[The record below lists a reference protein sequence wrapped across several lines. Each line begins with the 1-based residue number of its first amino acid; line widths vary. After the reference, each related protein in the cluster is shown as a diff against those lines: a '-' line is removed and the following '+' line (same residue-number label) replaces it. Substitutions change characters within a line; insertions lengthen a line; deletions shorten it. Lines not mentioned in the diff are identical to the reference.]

1 MIGLFERYRFIILL
15 VILAAGA
22 VMAYVIISHASSVNG
37 SNGFPLDDP
46 WIHLQFA
53 RNFHDFGTFS
63 YFRREMVTAGS
74 TSPLYTFLLAIGF
87 VYKLDEM
94 MMSYI
99 LGILFLAL
107 SGWYIFR
114 IASWQM
120 GSAMM
125 GLGAALLLVLEPR
138 IQWAA
143 LSGME
148 TTLFIF
154 LLLGTLYHYQAKHPI
169 LFGAFAGLLIWS
181 RPEAVILY
189 GVLAADLLY
198 HQYVVPRVRKRG
210 KSSEP
215 VESPLAWL
223 KRSVL
228 IGGAIA
234 GLYLLF
240 NLSLSGSIF
249 PNTFAAKL
257 AYYGRGAATGFPSSV
272 YHFLSD
278 GHMVVAA
285 ILALIGLSA
294 ITASIIRRRTQPH
307 LAVLL
312 FPVGLFLAYWM
323 KLPYLYQEGRYMMP
337 LLPFII
343 LLALYGVKMIVSA
356 EWGGSRVLRKW
367 NLAVVLPLGLIVVMA
382 TMFGMSAYAKRVEY
396 AATCKYITDRQVKT
410 GRWLL
415 NNTPK
420 NAVIATHDI
429 GAVAFYSR
437 RKIVDMVGLVSP
449 EMIER
454 IGNLDALKDF
464 LVRNNVTHIVVL
476 RNWFEVVNQRPL
488 FVTGDREPGEIMEVF
503 KFDAERIHFAPQNIT
518 QAASVAGQ
526 YLYQGQFDRA
536 GQILQQAIRIDPNNS
551 KLRHLAGTLFLGTGN
566 PDEAAR
572 QFNEALRL
580 NPDFIEAR
588 IGLAQVATS
597 RGEKNEAVNR
607 LNAIISEYP
616 DFPATYRVIA
626 DVYRTFGLD
635 SLKAREYMSTY
646 NRLEAA
652 EGKN

>member
-1 MIGLFERYRFIILL
+1 MIELFERYRFHILL
-15 VILAAGA
+15 VVLAAGA
-22 VMAYVIISHASSVNG
+22 VMAYLISGHAAAVNG
-37 SNGFPLDDP
+37 RHGFPLDDP

-53 RNFHDFGTFS
+53 KNFHDFGSFS

-74 TSPLYTFLLAIGF
+74 TSPLYTFLLALGF

-94 MMSYI
+94 LMSYI
-99 LGILFLAL
+99 LGTLFLAL

-120 GSAMM
+120 GSALM

-138 IQWAA
+138 MQWAA

-169 LFGAFAGLLIWS
+169 LFGVFSGLLIWS

-189 GVLAADLLY
+189 GALAADFMY
-198 HQYVVPRVRKRG
+198 HHYLVPGSKRRK
-210 KSSEP
+210 P
-215 VESPLAWL
+215 VAPTESPFAWL
-223 KRSVL
+223 KRPIV
-228 IGGAIA
+228 IGGIIA
-234 GLYLLF
+234 GLYMLF
-240 NLSLSGSIF
+240 NLSLSGSVF
-249 PNTFAAKL
+249 PNTMAAKL
-257 AYYGRGAATGFPSSV
+257 AYYGRGTATGFPASV
-272 YHFLSD
+272 FHFFSD
-278 GHMVVAA
+278 GHMIVAA
-285 ILALIGLSA
+285 VLALAGIVAIVLSLL
-294 ITASIIRRRTQPH
+294 RRRTQPYFV
-307 LAVLL
+307 VLL
-312 FPVGLFLAYWM
+312 FPLGLFVAYWM

-337 LLPFII
+337 VLPFVI
-343 LLALYGVKMIVSA
+343 LLALYGVKLIISA
-356 EWGGSRVLRKW
+356 EWNFSRVLRKG
-367 NLAVVLPLGLIVVMA
+367 NLAVILPLGLIVVMG
-382 TMFGMSAYAKRVEY
+382 TMFGMQSYAKRTDF
-396 AATCKYITDRQVKT
+396 AATCKYISDRQVQT

-420 NAVIATHDI
+420 DAVIATHDI
-429 GAVAFYSR
+429 GAIAFYSR

-454 IGNLDALKDF
+454 IGNLDALRKF
-464 LVRNNVTHIVVL
+464 LIENKVTHVAVL

-503 KFDAERIHFAPQNIT
+503 KFDPQRTHFTPQHVT

-536 GQILQQAIRIDPNNS
+536 GQILQQAIRIDPANS
-551 KLRHLAGTLFLGTGN
+551 KLHHLAGTLFLGSGN
-566 PDEAAR
+566 ADEASR
-572 QFNEALRL
+572 QFEEALRL

-597 RGEKNEAVNR
+597 KGRKDEAVSL
-607 LNAIISEYP
+607 LNGILADYP
-616 DFPATYRVIA
+616 DVPVTYRVLA
-626 DVYRTFGLD
+626 DVYRTFGID
-635 SLKAREYMSTY
+635 SLKAAEYLATY
-646 NRLEAA
+646 NRLES
-652 EGKN
+652 EGKNR